1 MADQFTIW
9 FAEVKGDAPRK
20 QSGTYNEPAE
30 AADEAEKFL
39 SRWGLAGESFAEI
52 RFNGDSEPHSVIFLI
67 DNSRPPTF
75 GIWNTPSAMW
85 PIFYPESPYGVMLE
99 GNPFKGDDEDNGGE
113 HKKDEDSDKMKL
125 DGMDDEEDDGEDDE
139 IDEEDY
145 DEEDGDD
152 EESPEDENEEED
164 EDDEFDDEGEE
175 EGSDEGEEGDDE
187 LEDDDAEE
195 DSDDENEKEAEMPRL
210 NIFGKMRG
218 PKGWRK
224 RADAEE
230 LNDRNVFGL
239 KIGILDPEADKP
251 GQQERNVLAHVEF
264 IESDT
269 TRDHG
274 ILKLR
279 LPEGVSLDDFTQTKA
294 GVITVKVPYQEA

>member
-1 MADQFTIW
+1 MADQFTFW
-9 FAEVKGDAPRK
+9 FAEEKLDRPRK
-20 QSGTYNEPAE
+20 QAGVFNEPAE

-39 SRWGLAGESFAEI
+39 ARHGFAGESYAEI
-52 RFNGDSEPHSVIFLI
+52 RFNGDAEPHSVIFLMEGGK
-67 DNSRPPTF
+67 PPTF

-99 GNPFKGDDEDNGGE
+99 GNPFRGDDEDDKGE

-125 DGMDDEEDDGEDDE
+125 DGMDDEDEGDEEDDE
-139 IDEEDY
+139 ID
-145 DEEDGDD
+145 
-152 EESPEDENEEED
+152 EDENEEED
-164 EDDEFDDEGEE
+164 DGADEEDDSDESDDDDADTDDEDDD
-175 EGSDEGEEGDDE
+175 DENKGEEGDDE
-187 LEDDDAEE
+187 LEDENAEE
-195 DSDDENEKEAEMPRL
+195 DSDGENEQEAEMPRL

-224 RADAEE
+224 RAEAEE
-230 LNDRNVFGL
+230 LNNRNVFGL

-264 IESDT
+264 IESDE